1 MEMSPELTRYVVWA
15 GVVAIGALFA
25 VLDRRWTRRPI
36 FGVLLLAGVV
46 GGLITTDVSPF
57 SFGGGSY
64 YMQGVL
70 ISAGSALALVGYVF
84 AMVFQFALRLLGGH
98 RRR

>member
-1 MEMSPELTRYVVWA
+1 MELSTDLARYATWA
-15 GVVAIGALFA
+15 GVVAIGALLA
-25 VLDRRWTRRPI
+25 VLDRRWIRGPI
-36 FGVLLLAGVV
+36 FGALLLAGVV
-46 GGLITTDVSPF
+46 GGLVITEVSPF

-84 AMVFQFALRLLGGH
+84 AMVLQFALRLLGGH
-98 RRR
+98 RRP

>member
-1 MEMSPELTRYVVWA
+1 MELSPDLTRYVTWA
-15 GVVAIGALFA
+15 GVVAVGAVLA
-25 VLDRRWTRRPI
+25 VLDWRWTRRPV
-36 FGVLLLAGVV
+36 FGVLLLAGVF
-46 GGLITTDVSPF
+46 GGLITTEVSPF

-84 AMVFQFALRLLGGH
+84 AMVLQFARQRLGRQG
-98 RRR
+98 RQ